1 VKRFEKVMEKKGKK
15 FLFKVET
22 SENHKDYSK
31 YEELREEIWSFPEDS
46 MPGTRN
52 MICENFLHDGSSLF
66 IAVYAEAEEGG
77 FTEDKAHLVGFSY
90 GFVGVK
96 DKEIA
101 FREVDNIQF
110 YSQYTGVREDFQEF
124 GLGILIKEFQKEALI
139 DLFGIFTVTCTYDP
153 LTGVNAYRN
162 IYHFGMEVI
171 KYRVDLYSDFGGHLN
186 RRDIP
191 SDRFVM
197 SWDLTREHQRPAFDV
212 GSLLER
218 DQIVNEVGFE
228 EIKGKSGP
236 LELEVIKEVDLDLD
250 HEFLLLEI
258 PFDYYQILKE
268 TDVQDQKIREIPLE
282 WRLKTRQAFQDYFQ
296 KGYKI
301 IDFRLIR
308 RNDRKRDF
316 YILKKLDEI
325 INVTAFPM
333 NLQGGKI

>member
-1 VKRFEKVMEKKGKK
+1 MGKFEKIIERKGKK

-22 SENHKDYSK
+22 SENHKDYLK
-31 YEELREEIWSFPEDS
+31 YEELREEIWGFTEDS

-52 MICENFLHDGSSLF
+52 MICENFLFDGSSLF
-66 IAVYAEAEEGG
+66 LAVYAEAEKGG

-96 DKEIA
+96 DKEVA

-110 YSQYTGVREDFQEF
+110 YSQYTGVKEDFQEF
-124 GLGILIKEFQKEALI
+124 GLGILIKEFQKEAMI
-139 DLFGIFTVTCTYDP
+139 DLFGIFTMTCTYDP

-162 IYHFGMEVI
+162 IYLFGMEVL
-171 KYRVDLYSDFGGHLN
+171 KYRVDLYGDFGGHLN

-197 SWDLTREHQRPAFDV
+197 SWDLRREHKRPSFDV
-212 GSLLER
+212 KSLLER
-218 DQIVNEVGFE
+218 EQIVTVVEFA

-236 LELEVIKEVDLDLD
+236 LELEVIKEANLNLD

-258 PFDYYQILKE
+258 PFDFYQTLRE
-268 TDVQDQKIREIPLE
+268 TDVKDPKIREIPLE
-282 WRLKTRQAFQDYFQ
+282 WRLKTRQAFQNYFQ

-301 IDFRLIR
+301 FDFRSIR
-308 RNDRKRDF
+308 INNRQRDF
-316 YILKKLDEI
+316 YILKK
-325 INVTAFPM
+325 
-333 NLQGGKI
+333 

>member
-1 VKRFEKVMEKKGKK
+1 MIKFEKIIERKSKK

-22 SENHKDYSK
+22 SENHKDYLK
-31 YEELREEIWSFPEDS
+31 YEELREEIWDFPEDS

-52 MICENFLHDGSSLF
+52 MLCENFLFDGSSLF
-66 IAVYAEAEEGG
+66 LAVYAEAEKGG

-90 GFVGVK
+90 GFVGIK
-96 DKEIA
+96 DKKVA

-110 YSQYTGVREDFQEF
+110 YSQYIGVKEDFQEF

-162 IYHFGMEVI
+162 IYHFGMEVL
-171 KYRVDLYSDFGGHLN
+171 KYRVDLYGDFGGHLN

-197 SWDLTREHQRPAFDV
+197 SWDLRREHQRPSFDV
-212 GSLLER
+212 ESLLER
-218 DQIVNEVGFE
+218 EQIVTVVEFA

-236 LELEVIKEVDLDLD
+236 LELEVIREVNLNLD

-258 PFDYYQILKE
+258 PFDFYQILRE
-268 TDVQDQKIREIPLE
+268 TDVLDPKIREIPLE
-282 WRLKTRQAFQDYFQ
+282 WRLKTRQAFQSYFQ

-301 IDFRLIR
+301 FNFRSIK
-308 RNDRKRDF
+308 RNDRRRSF
-316 YILKKLDEI
+316 YILKK
-325 INVTAFPM
+325 
-333 NLQGGKI
+333 